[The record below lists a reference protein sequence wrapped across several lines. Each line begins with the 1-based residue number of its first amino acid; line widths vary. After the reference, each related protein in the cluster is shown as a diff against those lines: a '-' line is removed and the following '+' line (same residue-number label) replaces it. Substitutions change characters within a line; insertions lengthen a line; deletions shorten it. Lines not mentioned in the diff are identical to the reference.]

1 LKVKLTPLNIVSA
14 ACLVFGIFIL
24 WGQGPGLKRPLSGNG
39 QGLMAVFCLVSAA
52 VFFVSD
58 LIFRKFVPSLMKLWA
73 IEGVLI
79 VFMIVL
85 VYILVPHT

>member
-1 LKVKLTPLNIVSA
+1 MKVKLTPLNIVSA

-24 WGQGPGLKRPLSGNG
+24 WEQGPEMKRPLPVSAP
-39 QGLMAVFCLVSAA
+39 GLLAGFCLISAA

-58 LIFRKFVPSLMKLWA
+58 LVFRKFVPSLMKLWA

>member
-1 LKVKLTPLNIVSA
+1 MKVKLTPLNIVSA

-24 WGQGPGLKRPLSGNG
+24 WGKGPVPVSGPGLLAG
-39 QGLMAVFCLVSAA
+39 FCLISAT

-58 LIFRKFVPSLMKLWA
+58 LVFRKFVPSLMKLWA